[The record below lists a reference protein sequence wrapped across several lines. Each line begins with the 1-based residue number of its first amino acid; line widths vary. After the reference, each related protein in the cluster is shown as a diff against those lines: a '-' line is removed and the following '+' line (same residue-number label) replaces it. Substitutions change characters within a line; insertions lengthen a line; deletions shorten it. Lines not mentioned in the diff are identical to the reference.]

1 MASTFVKLRASQPR
15 LTVPAPRKTPLL
27 PSLCAQVPPANG
39 ELRRGL
45 KKADLRCCGNANAGI
60 FDVELDR
67 DVSLGFPCDA
77 DPHHHLPFFREL
89 DRVANEIGENLLQ
102 SPWIAE

>member
-1 MASTFVKLRASQPR
+1 
-15 LTVPAPRKTPLL
+15 LL